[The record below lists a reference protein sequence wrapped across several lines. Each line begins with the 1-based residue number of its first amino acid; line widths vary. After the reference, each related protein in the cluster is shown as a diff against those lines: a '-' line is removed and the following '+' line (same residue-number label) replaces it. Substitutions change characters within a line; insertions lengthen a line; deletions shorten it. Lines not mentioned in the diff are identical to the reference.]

1 MLVLPNSCHS
11 FPTISIFAIFNK
23 LFPLKFKSSKLI
35 EESQKRF
42 DKLHEIL
49 VKIEKR
55 LRVIEDSVR
64 KDKPKKYLLKD

>member
-1 MLVLPNSCHS
+1 MGWNIGNSLD
-11 FPTISIFAIFNK
+11 TT
-23 LFPLKFKSSKLI
+23 KLI

-42 DKLHEIL
+42 DKLHDIL